1 MKSPDAAPGSRGGM
15 EWYREWDFDIEVTQ
29 AIHARKLYQ
38 EQTPYQKVVVY
49 EHNFL
54 GRLLVLDDIVQTTQY
69 DEFIYHE
76 MLTHVPLLG
85 RPVARHQ
92 ADASVLI
99 VGGGDGGMLREVQKH
114 AWVKRIVMVEL
125 DEAVVR
131 VCQEY
136 LGFQGDYGDPRVQ
149 LLIADGAA
157 YMREP
162 ETRRRPFDV
171 IILDITDP
179 RGPSEALYTEAFC
192 ADIGACMKPDGAV
205 VRHLGVPGHQKPE
218 ILAEGVAVHRAA
230 FGNAQVYRAA
240 TPAYIGGDMAFVVST
255 MDGSSCRQPQR
266 ELEGRYYNPDMH
278 QAAFALPRW
287 WREQGA

>member
-1 MKSPDAAPGSRGGM
+1 MKSPDAAPSAPAGL
-15 EWYREWDFDIEVTQ
+15 EWYSEWDFDVGVAQ
-29 AIHARKLYQ
+29 AIFARKLH
-38 EQTPYQKVVVY
+38 EEETPYQKLLVY
-49 EHNFL
+49 EHAFL
-54 GRLLVLDDIVQTTQY
+54 GRLLVLDDIIQTTQY

-85 RPVARHQ
+85 RPAAAAQ
-92 ADASVLI
+92 TDASVLI

-114 AWVKRIVMVEL
+114 DWISRIVMVEL
-125 DEAVVR
+125 DEAVIR
-131 VCQEY
+131 VCKEY
-136 LGFQGDYGDPRVQ
+136 LGFHGDYSDPRLE

-157 YMREP
+157 YMRDP
-162 ETRRRPFDV
+162 ATRARPFDV

-192 ADIGACMKPDGAV
+192 ADIRACLKPDGAV
-205 VRHLGVPGHQKPE
+205 VRHLGVPGHQTPE
-218 ILAEGVAVHRAA
+218 ILAQGVAVHRAA

-255 MDGSSCRQPQR
+255 MDGASCRHPQR
-266 ELEGRYYNPDMH
+266 QLEARYYNPDIH

-287 WREQGA
+287 WKEQGA